1 MEEREK
7 GKEGKKRKRRDD
19 INSLLLSL
27 YCPPFSAGP
36 FVYIASVKVSGQTL
50 EIPFK
55 DMTVFFQNL
64 QEVKE

>member
-55 DMTVFFQNL
+55 DI
-64 QEVKE
+64 